1 MMDYEEVVKLL
12 NMMQT
17 PGGKG
22 GEPCSQHAPEKV
34 RQIGTD
40 LEKLGIKVSDLDTLN
55 VIHVS
60 GTKGKGSTCA
70 FVESMLRH
78 HGFRTG
84 LYSSPHLIS
93 VTERIRLD
101 GDPLTR
107 QRFVQYFHHTR
118 DLLQA
123 HDRHVGYF
131 HFLTLMAFYIFLEEK
146 VDVAIMEVGIGGA
159 YDCTNV
165 VRKPLVCGVA
175 SLGMDHTAMLGST
188 LPEIAWQKAG
198 IFKPGIPAFT
208 VKQTPAALAVL
219 QQRALEIGCPLFLCP
234 NLSDFT
240 VNQSMDK
247 EVNEIGDGVT
257 LSLKGEHQ
265 RDNAALALCLVNLWL
280 HDRGHAVTSS
290 SFSQSSSNDLT
301 SARPFC
307 LTPAMHKGL
316 ACTRWLGRAQVV
328 PCGHLTL
335 YLDGAHTKESLQ
347 ACLSWFDVEQQQLP
361 CQGISPQRVLLF
373 NITGQRDAQ
382 SLLSLLQAYTFDFA
396 IFCPNISSQNQS
408 QDQKNLKVTPSAM
421 IKASW
426 EYKGM
431 WDRLEKESP
440 SLYSRLHKPSSV
452 PAPSLVFPNISDS
465 LDWLKMWTR
474 VMKRDGQDRKREEN
488 GGYVEDIEEMRNGR
502 KKAEIHDGINRCFD
516 EGFVGLRRKET
527 AHRGEGKQQTME
539 EDEQERE
546 VLVLVTGSL
555 HLVGCTLKVLL
566 SNVD

>member
-1 MMDYEEVVKLL
+1 MGM
-12 NMMQT
+12 
-17 PGGKG
+17 
-22 GEPCSQHAPEKV
+22 
-34 RQIGTD
+34 D

-93 VTERIRLD
+93 VTERIMLN
-101 GDPLTR
+101 GDPLPR

-118 DLLQA
+118 GLLQA
-123 HDRHVGYF
+123 HGHQLGYF
-131 HFLTLMAFYIFLEEK
+131 HFLTVMAFYIFLEEK
-146 VDVAIMEVGIGGA
+146 VDVAVMEVGIGGA

-165 VRKPLVCGVA
+165 LRKPRVCGVA
-175 SLGMDHTAMLGST
+175 SLGLDHTAMLGQT

-208 VKQTPAALAVL
+208 VMQAPAALAVL
-219 QQRALEIGCPLFLCP
+219 QQRALEIGCPLSLCP

-240 VNQSMDK
+240 ANRSIDVA
-247 EVNEIGDGVT
+247 VNELGDSVAV
-257 LSLKGEHQ
+257 SLKGEHQ
-265 RDNAALALCLVNLWL
+265 RENAALALCLVNTWL
-280 HDRGHAVTSS
+280 HFHGHAVTGS
-290 SFSQSSSNDLT
+290 SFSQSSSNILT
-301 SARPFC
+301 AAPPFR
-307 LTPAMHKGL
+307 LTAAMHKGL

-328 PCGHLTL
+328 PCGHLTV

-347 ACLSWFDVEQQQLP
+347 ACLSWFNAEQQRLP
-361 CQGISPQRVLLF
+361 CQGISSQRVLLF
-373 NITGQRDAQ
+373 NVTGGRDAQ
-382 SLLSLLQAYTFDFA
+382 TLLSLLQAYIFDFA

-408 QDQKNLKVTPSAM
+408 QDQSNLMVTPSAM
-421 IKASW
+421 IKACW
-426 EYKGM
+426 EHKAL

-440 SLYSRLHKPSSV
+440 SLYSCLHKSSI

-474 VMKRDGQDRKREEN
+474 VMKRDGQERKRGET
-488 GGYVEDIEEMRNGR
+488 GGMKGEDWEDFDKIKNGR
-502 KKAEIHDGINRCFD
+502 KKAEIHDGINHCFD
-516 EGFVGLRRKET
+516 EGFVGLRQKET
-527 AHRGEGKQQTME
+527 AQRRDGKQQPIE
-539 EDEQERE
+539 ENEQEGK

>member
-1 MMDYEEVVKLL
+1 M
-12 NMMQT
+12 
-17 PGGKG
+17 
-22 GEPCSQHAPEKV
+22 
-34 RQIGTD
+34 
-40 LEKLGIKVSDLDTLN
+40 
-55 VIHVS
+55 
-60 GTKGKGSTCA
+60 
-70 FVESMLRH
+70 ES
-78 HGFRTG
+78 RTG
-84 LYSSPHLIS
+84 PF
-93 VTERIRLD
+93 LD
-101 GDPLTR
+101 D
-107 QRFVQYFHHTR
+107 
-118 DLLQA
+118 
-123 HDRHVGYF
+123 HVDASGWD
-131 HFLTLMAFYIFLEEK
+131 INPS
-146 VDVAIMEVGIGGA
+146 AIP
-159 YDCTNV
+159 C
-165 VRKPLVCGVA
+165 
-175 SLGMDHTAMLGST
+175 
-188 LPEIAWQKAG
+188 
-198 IFKPGIPAFT
+198 
-208 VKQTPAALAVL
+208 
-219 QQRALEIGCPLFLCP
+219 CPLFLCP

-240 VNQSMDK
+240 VNRSMDK

-280 HDRGHAVTSS
+280 HDRGHAVTTS

-328 PCGHLTL
+328 PCGHLTF

-347 ACLSWFDVEQQQLP
+347 DISTTSFALQHNWPERCTESPFSPTGFADFADLQAEIATPGTADSFLRAAHVTRTRRAHQITAAALHVLQHRAYERHCMTYADDAEDLP
-361 CQGISPQRVLLF
+361 EFEDRCHQRGEDIPNFQYWATVLELEMLVLVYVC
-373 NITGQRDAQ
+373 
-382 SLLSLLQAYTFDFA
+382 SLAYTFDFA

-474 VMKRDGQDRKREEN
+474 VMQRDGQDRKREEN
-488 GGYVEDIEEMRNGR
+488 GAIKGGYLEDIEEMRNGR
-502 KKAEIHDGINRCFD
+502 KKAEIDDGINRCFD

-527 AHRGEGKQQTME
+527 AHRGEGKQETME